1 MTSRSIRKCPFE
13 GAESIMK
20 VFAWSLTV
28 GALVL
33 KALAADASGHANFRA
48 EQQAVS
54 IIGLDVNDSQ
64 GQRLGRVKELALD
77 LENARI
83 VEVIVSS
90 GGFLGLGRRTSAVPP
105 GALVFDSGRAA
116 LRLDM
121 DKANFKAAPSFAM
134 SKWVEHCQSG
144 RVAEVYRYY
153 GQQPYFAAD
162 GQNSVSGNTATEPLG
177 YIQRS
182 SKLLH
187 IEVKNLANE
196 TLGSVHTFLYNLS
209 AGRVRHVVVLALG
222 LGQTRRV
229 IPARALRFN
238 PAHDTL
244 YLDVSTQA
252 FEDEPRFRWTDGGS
266 SDIPREIYAEYQ
278 QETYSNRMV
287 GANHAV
293 ATRQNF
299 QEGAAKVYTP
309 LAQGASNYDMD
320 KTRRIYAAMR
330 SDSRLSQ
337 NAQNVEV
344 GTFNGRVTLRGHVNT
359 EEGKRIIGDIAAMA
373 GRPESVSNLL
383 EVRPPPVPEK
393 QVQ

>member
-1 MTSRSIRKCPFE
+1 MRRISINADKFLRRF
-13 GAESIMK
+13 GWAM
-20 VFAWSLTV
+20 
-28 GALVL
+28 ALGMVAL
-33 KALAADASGHANFRA
+33 KALAAGPSGHANFRA

-83 VEVIVSS
+83 VQVILAS
-90 GGFLGLGRRTSAVPP
+90 GGFLGLGRRMSAVPP
-105 GALVFDSGRAA
+105 GALIFDSGRAA
-116 LRLDM
+116 FRLDM
-121 DKANFKAAPSFAM
+121 DKEKFKAAPNFAM
-134 SKWVEHCQSG
+134 SRWAEHCQSV
-144 RVAEVYRYY
+144 RVAKVYRYF

-162 GQNSVSGNTATEPLG
+162 GQNSVAGNTATEPLG

-187 IEVKNLANE
+187 LEVKNLANE

-209 AGRVRHVVVLALG
+209 AGRVRHVIVLARG

-252 FEDEPRFRWTDGGS
+252 FEDEPRFRWTDGGG
-266 SDIPREIYAEYQ
+266 SDIPREIYADYE
-278 QETYSNRMV
+278 QETYSNRIV
-287 GANHAV
+287 GANDGAD
-293 ATRQNF
+293 TRQNF
-299 QEGAAKVYTP
+299 RDGTAKIYTP
-309 LAQGASNYDMD
+309 LAQGVSNYDMD

-330 SDSRLSQ
+330 ADARLSR

-344 GTFNGRVTLRGHVNT
+344 GTLNGRVTLRGHVNT
-359 EEGKRIIGDIAAMA
+359 EEGKRLIGEIAAMA

-383 EVRPPPVPEK
+383 EVRPPPVPEE
-393 QVQ
+393 QAQ